1 MAETKERKKSPQST
15 FTTPAAVKEK
25 KKAREALIMVL
36 TQSINNN
43 HTMYHKMSLL
53 WQELGWAV
61 PQTQKLESKSLKLV
75 MPDCCCSEQ
84 EKKRW
89 NKKVEMIS

>member
-1 MAETKERKKSPQST
+1 
-15 FTTPAAVKEK
+15 
-25 KKAREALIMVL
+25 MVL

-53 WQELGWAV
+53 WQELGGAV

>member
-1 MAETKERKKSPQST
+1 MAETKEKKKRPQST
-15 FTTPAAVKEK
+15 FTTPAAVKE

-53 WQELGWAV
+53 WQELGGAV

-84 EKKRW
+84 EKKDGTRRW
-89 NKKVEMIS
+89 R